1 MRHLL
6 FSLLS
11 LVFFSSCVS
20 IPQTTPKNTSASWNV
35 AEFSVSFQAG
45 PHANTEEKHR
55 SFSYYRIDRKLAQ
68 FAHQSSLVL
77 ESALSSNSFS
87 SSKDKPSDY
96 ITIYASATGN
106 SLLIQEI
113 VPNDC
118 APCTNYL
125 LVQVIDEDLIYHYLE
140 LPTIQHSETEYENA
154 YVTAISDEDVTYRY
168 SNGARGTRSFARS
181 KSSEN
186 RVTFPG

>member
-11 LVFFSSCVS
+11 LLFFSSCAS
-20 IPQTTPKNTSASWNV
+20 IPQAAPKNTSATWKV
-35 AEFSVSFQAG
+35 APFSVSFQAG

-55 SFSYYRIDRKLAQ
+55 SFSCYRIERKLAK
-68 FAHQSSLVL
+68 FTHLSSLVL
-77 ESALSSNSFS
+77 ESALSSDSFS
-87 SSKDKPSDY
+87 SPNDKLSDF
-96 ITIYASATGN
+96 ISIYASATGN

-118 APCTNYL
+118 APCSNYL
-125 LVQVIDEDLIYHYLE
+125 LVQVIDDELIYHYLE
-140 LPTIQHSETEYENA
+140 LPTIQPSETDYENA
-154 YVTAISDEDVTYRY
+154 YVTAISDKDVTYRY
-168 SNGARGTRSFARS
+168 SNGTRGTRSFARS